1 MDKETKRRA
10 KITIMGILGLVLLII
25 GISFAAFSANLA
37 GVQVQTMNTGCL
49 KVDMTDEGSVNTDN
63 AMPETDESGL
73 SGDPYTY
80 KITNSCTTDAYY
92 TTTINVM
99 NTSKLENAGKIK
111 VALDGDS
118 YLAPTI
124 ESSLPASELL
134 DDTITGVLKTYKL
147 DEGYLKVGETKTFEL
162 RTWIDYDVESISGSL
177 ENKIII
183 NSVADNDGA
192 ITYNKNTAGYYVL
205 SNNTK
210 LSSANYTKISPSA
223 EEPSGI
229 IEVKDNSGTTYHF
242 RGNPNNYLLFGTY
255 NEDGTISYTNSSGTA
270 SSLTYKSGDKIK
282 WRILGTNNDGSINI
296 IKDDLIGENT
306 IDSSTTIMSNFYT
319 KHLQDEENYINTSQQ
334 FCNETKDAN
343 NNYLAKIRVEKH
355 NPTSECNSTNQVTK
369 IGLPTVDDVMY
380 AGGVNNTAN
389 TSFYLYKDIK
399 GFLTSSYASDTNI
412 YQSSKTKSIGEIAK
426 TTALDIRPV
435 ITLKSD
441 TKLEGS
447 GTEANPFYVSG
458 KYGQTESNTSK
469 DSIAPIIDK
478 VSVDA
483 KWSNKN
489 KNIDIAARDNSTGSG
504 LAGYIVKT
512 ENKTPTLTETGW
524 EASTS
529 SKYTTVNSYDN
540 GTYYVFAKDN
550 AGNISEG
557 RKIVI
562 EKVDKEAPTCTIR
575 INPNGTTAPYKT
587 LSIISNDTN
596 IDLDGYSWD
605 HTNYTEDVVKVTEN
619 GSYTGHLTDLAG
631 NKGSCTAV
639 VTNVTQANEP
649 AVEEGMI
656 PVYYDETSETW
667 KKADENNENNNWY
680 NYNDKKW
687 ANSVTVTNDTRSK
700 YKSASIGTEIPMD
713 DILTMQVWIP
723 RYKYKVWNYNADG
736 TATSEPQ
743 EIEIVFEDGTAKTGE
758 ISCQDSISGTDGA
771 PSETCKLKSTNAT
784 CTDSTC
790 NNKYYTHPAFT
801 FGTEEISG
809 FWIGKFELT
818 GTISSITTKPN
829 LPSLRDQRVGDF
841 STNIMKM
848 NDSGN
853 RYGFSATTDT
863 HMIKNMEWGAVAY
876 LSHSKYGTCTSGTC
890 KEVNINNSSGF
901 YTGRSG
907 GSPSASKLEE
917 GTYKYNK
924 TKEVEKTII
933 SGGTEIKPTVTNNET
948 PAWTVTDGVYKSATQ
963 GVNSSTT
970 NISFNFTAPNNN
982 TYLLFDWSVSSESK
996 SYDYLYYTITKDG
1009 TALSDTGT
1017 STKIGGTDLGTTEA
1031 ALKYINVSRKLEAGS
1046 YILTFTYRKDSSG
1059 ASGTDTG
1066 YIKNIKVLDTPNIE
1080 TKMTPIGEGKDGPSA
1095 STTHNIYGVYDMSGG
1110 ADDSVMGNIVSNDG
1124 STMMSGQSTSYNSGY
1139 TGIIY
1144 DDGKYTSYTG
1154 TYSYPNAKYYD
1165 KYSFGTENSQRIRSK
1180 LGDAIKEV
1188 FNASTT
1194 VSGWYSDTSRLA
1206 MSFGPWIER
1215 GSDYQVGSEAG
1226 VFNLFASNGS
1236 AIGNRSSR
1244 LVITP

>member
-73 SGDPYTY
+73 SGEPYTY

-99 NTSKLENAGKIK
+99 NASKLENADKIK

-124 ESSLPASELL
+124 ESNLPASELL

-210 LSSANYTKISPSA
+210 LSSADYTKISPST

-255 NEDGTISYTNSSGTA
+255 NEDGTVSYTNSSGTT
-270 SSLTYKSGDKIK
+270 SSLTYKTGDKIK

-306 IDSSTTIMSNFYT
+306 IDSSATIMSNFYT

-447 GTEANPFYVSG
+447 GTEENPFYVSG
-458 KYGQTESNTSK
+458 KYGQEESNTTK

-575 INPNGTTAPYKT
+575 INPNGTAAPYKT

-605 HTNYTEDVVKVTEN
+605 HTNYTEDVVKVTDN

-631 NKGSCTAV
+631 NKGSCTGV
-639 VTNVTQANEP
+639 VTNIPDPNSPELDS
-649 AVEEGMI
+649 GMI

-736 TATSEPQ
+736 TKTSNEQ
-743 EIEIVFEDGTAKTGE
+743 EIEISFEDGTASTGE
-758 ISCQDSISGTDGA
+758 ITCTDSISGTDGNL
-771 PSETCKLKSTNAT
+771 SETCKLKSTNAT
-784 CTDSTC
+784 CTDDTC
-790 NNKYYTHPAFT
+790 NNKTYTHPAFT
-801 FGTEEISG
+801 FGNEEIKG

-829 LPSLRDQRVGDF
+829 LSSLREQSISSF
-841 STNIMKM
+841 ETNIMKM
-848 NDSGN
+848 KSSGN
-853 RYGFSATTDT
+853 QYGLNTTTDT
-863 HMIKNMEWGAVAY
+863 HMMKNMEWGAVAY
-876 LSHSKYGTCTSGTC
+876 LSHSKYGTCTDGTC
-890 KEVNINNSSGF
+890 KEVTINNSSSY

-907 GSPSASKLEE
+907 GNSSASGSTE
-917 GTYKYNK
+917 GTYKYNE
-924 TKEVEKTII
+924 TKQTTTTITG
-933 SGGTEIKPTVTNNET
+933 GGTAITPTVTNDT
-948 PAWTVTDGVYKSATQ
+948 TYPWTSSDGLYKSSNQ
-963 GVNSSTT
+963 GTRSTTT
-970 NISFNFTAPNNN
+970 NIKFSFTAPTNN
-982 TYLLFDWSVSSESK
+982 TYLSFDWSVSSNNVS
-996 SYDYLYYTITKDG
+996 SDYLYYTITKDG

-1017 STKIGGTDLGTTEA
+1017 STKIGGTDLGTTESE
-1031 ALKYINVSRKLEAGS
+1031 LIYNNVSKKLDKGTYE
-1046 YILTFTYRKDSSG
+1046 LTFTYRKGRYSSG
-1059 ASGTDTG
+1059 AGGTGPRETDTG
-1066 YIKNIKVLDTPNIE
+1066 YIKNIKILDNPTVKE
-1080 TKMTPIGEGKDGPSA
+1080 TKTPIGESRDGPSA

-1110 ADDSVMGNIVSNDG
+1110 AYEYTMANIVSNDG
-1124 STMMSGQSTSYNSGY
+1124 TTMIPSSSGFT
-1139 TGIIY
+1139 THP
-1144 DDGKYTSYTG
+1144 D
-1154 TYSYPNAKYYD
+1154 AKYYD
-1165 KYSFGTENSQRIRSK
+1165 KYSYSTSFSSRIRSK
-1180 LGDAIKEV
+1180 LGDGIKEV
-1188 FNASTT
+1188 YKGSSA
-1194 VSGWYSDTSRLA
+1194 GWYDDNSDLA
-1206 MSFGPWIER
+1206 GSNYPWFVR
-1215 GSDYQVGSEAG
+1215 GGYYYYGTFAG
-1226 VFNLFASNGS
+1226 AFCSGIDNGNANS
-1236 AIGNRSSR
+1236 YSSSR
-1244 LVITP
+1244 LIITP

>member
-99 NTSKLENAGKIK
+99 STSKLENADKIK

-124 ESSLPASELL
+124 ESNLPASELL
-134 DDTITGVLKTYKL
+134 DDTITGVSKTYKL

-210 LSSANYTKISPSA
+210 LSSADYTKISPST
-223 EEPSGI
+223 EQPSGI

-255 NEDGTISYTNSSGTA
+255 NEDGTVSYTNSSGTA

-306 IDSSTTIMSNFYT
+306 IDSSTIMSNFYT

-334 FCNETKDAN
+334 FCNEIKDAN

-355 NPTSECNSTNQVTK
+355 NPTSECNSTNKVTK

-399 GFLTSSYASDTNI
+399 GFLTSSYASDANI

-447 GTEANPFYVSG
+447 GTEENPFYVSG
-458 KYGQTESNTSK
+458 KYGQEESNTSK

-562 EKVDKEAPTCTIR
+562 EKVDKEAPTCMVR

-605 HTNYTEDVVKVTEN
+605 HTNYTEDVVKVTDN

-639 VTNVTQANEP
+639 VTEIPDDESGANAP
-649 AVEEGMI
+649 VLDSAMI
-656 PVYYDETSETW
+656 PVYYDENSSSW
-667 KKADENNENNNWY
+667 KKADVNNEGSNWY
-680 NYNDKKW
+680 NYDAKKW
-687 ANSVTVTNDTRSK
+687 ANSVTVSSTNREI
-700 YKSASIGTEIPMD
+700 YKNAIVGTEISMD

-736 TATSEPQ
+736 TVSSEPQ
-743 EIEIVFEDGTAKTGE
+743 QIEITFEDGKDKTGE
-758 ISCQDSISGTDGA
+758 ISCQDAISGTDGD
-771 PSETCKLKSTNAT
+771 PSEICKLKSANAT
-784 CTDSTC
+784 CTDATC
-790 NNKYYTHPAFT
+790 NNKTYTHPAFT
-801 FGTEEISG
+801 FGDEEITG

-818 GTISSITTKPN
+818 GTISNITTKPN
-829 LPSLRDQRVGDF
+829 LSSVISQRISTF
-841 STNIMKM
+841 ETNIMSMK
-848 NDSGN
+848 NSSN
-853 RYGFSATTDT
+853 QYGININTDT
-863 HMIKNMEWGAVAY
+863 HMIKNSEWGAVAY
-876 LSHSKYGTCTSGTC
+876 LSHSKYGICASGSCTEIGT
-890 KEVNINNSSGF
+890 NNNSNF
-901 YTGRSG
+901 ITGC
-907 GSPSASKLEE
+907 
-917 GTYKYNK
+917 GT
-924 TKEVEKTII
+924 
-933 SGGTEIKPTVTNNET
+933 
-948 PAWTVTDGVYKSATQ
+948 
-963 GVNSSTT
+963 
-970 NISFNFTAPNNN
+970 TAGN
-982 TYLLFDWSVSSESK
+982 SES
-996 SYDYLYYTITKDG
+996 
-1009 TALSDTGT
+1009 ALCNAYNTTTGM
-1017 STKIGGTDLGTTEA
+1017 L
-1031 ALKYINVSRKLEAGS
+1031 
-1046 YILTFTYRKDSSG
+1046 
-1059 ASGTDTG
+1059 
-1066 YIKNIKVLDTPNIE
+1066 
-1080 TKMTPIGEGKDGPSA
+1080 A
-1095 STTHNIYGVYDMSGG
+1095 STTGNIYGVYDMSGG
-1110 ADDSVMGNIVSNDG
+1110 ATE
-1124 STMMSGQSTSYNSGY
+1124 STMSNVVGTDGITMKPSDSGY
-1139 TGIIY
+1139 T
-1144 DDGKYTSYTG
+1144 
-1154 TYSYPNAKYYD
+1154 TYPDTKYYD
-1165 KYSFGTENSQRIRSK
+1165 KYSYSINIDTRIKSK
-1180 LGDAIKEV
+1180 LGDGIKEV
-1188 FNASTT
+1188 YNTGDY
-1194 VSGWYSDTSRLA
+1194 GWYGDISYLA
-1206 MSFGPWIER
+1206 DYYKYYYGWFAR
-1215 GSDYQVGSEAG
+1215 GGYY
-1226 VFNLFASNGS
+1226 SNG
-1236 AIGNRSSR
+1236 IRSGLFNSIAYSGGISSTCSTR
-1244 LVITP
+1244 LIITP

>member
-124 ESSLPASELL
+124 ESNLPASELL

-210 LSSANYTKISPSA
+210 LSSANYTKISPST

-242 RGNPNNYLLFGTY
+242 RGNPNNHLLFGTY
-255 NEDGTISYTNSSGTA
+255 NEDGTISYTNSSGTN
-270 SSLTYKSGDKIK
+270 SSLTYKTGDKIK

-441 TKLEGS
+441 TKLAGS
-447 GTEANPFYVSG
+447 GTETNPFYVSG
-458 KYGQTESNTSK
+458 KYGQEESNTTK
-469 DSIAPIIDK
+469 DSILPIIDK

-575 INPNGTTAPYKT
+575 INPNGTAAPYKT

-649 AVEEGMI
+649 ALDEGMI
-656 PVYYDETSETW
+656 PVYYDENTETW
-667 KKADENNENNNWY
+667 KKADENNGNNNWY

-736 TATSEPQ
+736 TKTSNPQ
-743 EIEIVFEDGTAKTGE
+743 EIEIVFESETEKTGE
-758 ISCQDSISGTDGA
+758 ITCTDTISGTDGA
-771 PSETCKLKSTNAT
+771 KSESCKINNTA

-801 FGTEEISG
+801 FGEEELKG

-818 GTISSITTKPN
+818 GTISRITTKPN
-829 LPSLRDQRVGDF
+829 LTSITNQRVGDF

-853 RYGFSATTDT
+853 IYGLSATTDT
-863 HMIKNMEWGAVAY
+863 HMIKNMEWGATAY

-890 KEVNINNSSGF
+890 KEVNINNSKRY

-907 GSPSASKLEE
+907 GNPSADYSTE

-924 TKEVEKTII
+924 TKEEETIM

-982 TYLLFDWSVSSESK
+982 TYLSFDWSVSSESA

-1066 YIKNIKVLDTPNIE
+1066 YIKNIKVLDTPNVE
-1080 TKMTPIGEGKDGPSA
+1080 TKMTPIGEGKDGPSS

-1110 ADDSVMGNIVSNDG
+1110 AYENVMGNIVKNDG
-1124 STMMSGQSTSYNSGY
+1124 STMMSGSDSSENSGY
-1139 TGIIY
+1139 TGIVY
-1144 DDGKYTSYTG
+1144 DKGKYTSYTG
-1154 TYSYPNAKYYD
+1154 TYSYPDAKYYD
-1165 KYSFGTENSQRIRSK
+1165 KYSYGTREFQRIRSK
-1180 LGDAIKEV
+1180 LGDSIKEV
-1188 FNASTT
+1188 LNTSDE
-1194 VSGWYSDTSRLA
+1194 GWYYDNSHLA
-1206 MSFGPWIER
+1206 NSFDPWFNR
-1215 GSDYQVGSEAG
+1215 GGGYLSGSGVG
-1226 VFNLFASNGS
+1226 VFSSNSDSGG
-1236 AIGNRSSR
+1236 AYNGDGVSSR

>member
-242 RGNPNNYLLFGTY
+242 RGNPNNHLLFGTY
-255 NEDGTISYTNSSGTA
+255 NEDGTGSYTNSSGTN
-270 SSLTYKSGDKIK
+270 SSLTYKTGDKIK

-399 GFLTSSYASDTNI
+399 GFLTSSYASDANI

-435 ITLKSD
+435 ITIKSD

-447 GTEANPFYVSG
+447 GTEENPFYVSG
-458 KYGQTESNTSK
+458 KYGQEESNTTK

-575 INPNGTTAPYKT
+575 INPNGTAAPYKT

-605 HTNYTEDVVKVTEN
+605 HTNYTEDVVKVTDN

-631 NKGSCTAV
+631 NKGSCTGV
-639 VTNVTQANEP
+639 VTEIELDESNANAP
-649 AVEEGMI
+649 VLDSAMI
-656 PVYYDETSETW
+656 PVYYDEESEVW
-667 KKADENNENNNWY
+667 RKADSTNQNKSWFDYSN
-680 NYNDKKW
+680 KKW
-687 ANSVTVTNDTRSK
+687 ANSVTVSSTNRSK
-700 YKSASIGTEIPMD
+700 YQSASVGTELPMN

-736 TATSEPQ
+736 TKSSNEQ
-743 EIEIVFEDGTAKTGE
+743 QIEITFENGTNTTGE
-758 ISCQDSISGTDGA
+758 IACQDAISGTDGD

-790 NNKYYTHPAFT
+790 NNKTYTHPAFT
-801 FGTEEISG
+801 FGNEEIKG

-818 GTISSITTKPN
+818 GTASNITTKPD
-829 LPSLRDQRVGDF
+829 LKSLSNQTVSSFETNIMNMKNSGNQYGF
-841 STNIMKM
+841 STN
-848 NDSGN
+848 
-853 RYGFSATTDT
+853 TDT
-863 HMIKNMEWGAVAY
+863 HMIKNSELGAVAY
-876 LSHSKYGTCTSGTC
+876 LSHSKYGTCTDGTC

-907 GSPSASKLEE
+907 GAPGGSTAINTVYTDQTSTTQYNSYGFYTYDGYLLDYNTNTKSTTKDISK
-917 GTYKYNK
+917 
-924 TKEVEKTII
+924 V
-933 SGGTEIKPTVTNNET
+933 
-948 PAWTVTDGVYKSATQ
+948 A
-963 GVNSSTT
+963 SST
-970 NISFNFTAPNNN
+970 
-982 TYLLFDWSVSSESK
+982 K
-996 SYDYLYYTITKDG
+996 
-1009 TALSDTGT
+1009 
-1017 STKIGGTDLGTTEA
+1017 
-1031 ALKYINVSRKLEAGS
+1031 
-1046 YILTFTYRKDSSG
+1046 
-1059 ASGTDTG
+1059 
-1066 YIKNIKVLDTPNIE
+1066 
-1080 TKMTPIGEGKDGPSA
+1080 
-1095 STTHNIYGVYDMSGG
+1095 NIYGVYDMSGG
-1110 ADDSVMGNIVSNDG
+1110 SWEYTMANMVSNDG
-1124 STMMSGQSTSYNSGY
+1124 STMMSGNSSSSNSGY
-1139 TGIIY
+1139 TGKLY
-1144 DDGKYTSYTG
+1144 DSGNYTAYTG
-1154 TYSYPNAKYYD
+1154 VAYPNTKYYD
-1165 KYSFGTENSQRIRSK
+1165 KYSFSTSSSSEIGSK
-1180 LGDAIKEV
+1180 LGDGIKEV
-1188 FNASTT
+1188 YHEGYK
-1194 VSGWYSDTSRLA
+1194 GWYVDHSYLA
-1206 MSFGPWIER
+1206 YSNYPWFKRGGSYRDGAFAGLFSLGYNNFGDN
-1215 GSDYQVGSEAG
+1215 DYY
-1226 VFNLFASNGS
+1226 N
-1236 AIGNRSSR
+1236 SSR
-1244 LVITP
+1244 LIITP

>member
-99 NTSKLENAGKIK
+99 STSKLENADKIK

-134 DDTITGVLKTYKL
+134 DDTITGVSKTYKL

-210 LSSANYTKISPSA
+210 LSSADYTKISPST
-223 EEPSGI
+223 EQPSGI

-255 NEDGTISYTNSSGTA
+255 NEDGTVSYTNSSGTA

-306 IDSSTTIMSNFYT
+306 IDSSATIMSNFYT

-355 NPTSECNSTNQVTK
+355 NPTSECNSTNKVTK

-399 GFLTSSYASDTNI
+399 GFLTSSYASDANI

-447 GTEANPFYVSG
+447 GTEENPFYVSG
-458 KYGQTESNTSK
+458 KYGQEESNTSK

-562 EKVDKEAPTCTIR
+562 EKVDKEAPTCMVR

-605 HTNYTEDVVKVTEN
+605 HTNYTEDVVKVTDN

-639 VTNVTQANEP
+639 VTNVEP
-649 AVEEGMI
+649 
-656 PVYYDETSETW
+656 TSTDNLMATVGKSGLEAITHS
-667 KKADENNENNNWY
+667 AD
-680 NYNDKKW
+680 
-687 ANSVTVTNDTRSK
+687 STLQ
-700 YKSASIGTEIPMD
+700 IG
-713 DILTMQVWIP
+713 
-723 RYKYKVWNYNADG
+723 
-736 TATSEPQ
+736 ATSD
-743 EIEIVFEDGTAKTGE
+743 I
-758 ISCQDSISGTDGA
+758 
-771 PSETCKLKSTNAT
+771 
-784 CTDSTC
+784 
-790 NNKYYTHPAFT
+790 
-801 FGTEEISG
+801 TEYRY
-809 FWIGKFELT
+809 IG
-818 GTISSITTKPN
+818 
-829 LPSLRDQRVGDF
+829 
-841 STNIMKM
+841 
-848 NDSGN
+848 ND
-853 RYGFSATTDT
+853 D
-863 HMIKNMEWGAVAY
+863 V
-876 LSHSKYGTCTSGTC
+876 
-890 KEVNINNSSGF
+890 
-901 YTGRSG
+901 
-907 GSPSASKLEE
+907 
-917 GTYKYNK
+917 
-924 TKEVEKTII
+924 
-933 SGGTEIKPTVTNNET
+933 VTNNYIYFNCS
-948 PAWTVTDGVYKSATQ
+948 DINNQTQ
-963 GVNSSTT
+963 DTCELYRIIGIFPVEDASG
-970 NISFNFTAPNNN
+970 NIENRIKVIKHDSYGSKQYSDSSFNDYWTNSLSNELN
-982 TYLLFDWSVSSESK
+982 QTYFNSMNANYQNFIGDSK
-996 SYDYLYYTITKDG
+996 YYLGGWTGYNVRTTTYY
-1009 TALSDTGT
+1009 
-1017 STKIGGTDLGTTEA
+1017 E
-1031 ALKYINVSRKLEAGS
+1031 YERKAIAGS
-1046 YILTFTYRKDSSG
+1046 YFKTGIYNWTGKLGLMYVSDYGYATSSACRNNKTLDQYNDSSC
-1059 ASGTDTG
+1059 TD
-1066 YIKNIKVLDTPNIE
+1066 NNWL
-1080 TKMTPIGEGKDGPSA
+1080 
-1095 STTHNIYGVYDMSGG
+1095 
-1110 ADDSVMGNIVSNDG
+1110 
-1124 STMMSGQSTSYNSGY
+1124 Y
-1139 TGIIY
+1139 TGISEWVYGQNSSDELLANIIES
-1144 DDGKYTSYTG
+1144 DGRVSGNTADSSLKVRPVFYLKKDVKLNDTGIG
-1154 TYSYPNAKYYD
+1154 TYDNP
-1165 KYSFGTENSQRIRSK
+1165 
-1180 LGDAIKEV
+1180 
-1188 FNASTT
+1188 
-1194 VSGWYSDTSRLA
+1194 
-1206 MSFGPWIER
+1206 
-1215 GSDYQVGSEAG
+1215 YQ
-1226 VFNLFASNGS
+1226 L
-1236 AIGNRSSR
+1236 
-1244 LVITP
+1244 TK

>member
-99 NTSKLENAGKIK
+99 NTSKLENADKIK

-242 RGNPNNYLLFGTY
+242 RGNPNNHLLFGTY
-255 NEDGTISYTNSSGTA
+255 NEDGTVSYTNSSGTN
-270 SSLTYKSGDKIK
+270 SSLTYKTGDKIK

-399 GFLTSSYASDTNI
+399 GFLTSSYASDANI
-412 YQSSKTKSIGEIAK
+412 YQSSKTKSIGEITK

-441 TKLEGS
+441 TKLAGS

-458 KYGQTESNTSK
+458 KYGQTESNTTK
-469 DSIAPIIDK
+469 DSILPIIDK

-575 INPNGTTAPYKT
+575 INPNGTAAPYKT

-605 HTNYTEDVVKVTEN
+605 HTNYTEDVVKVTDN

-639 VTNVTQANEP
+639 VTNIPDDESGANAP
-649 AVEEGMI
+649 VLDSAMI

-667 KKADENNENNNWY
+667 KKADVNNAGSNWY
-680 NYNDKKW
+680 NYDTKKW
-687 ANSVTVTNDTRSK
+687 ANSVTVSSTNRNT
-700 YKSASIGTEIPMD
+700 YQNAEVGTEIPMD

-736 TATSEPQ
+736 TKTSNEQ
-743 EIEIVFEDGTAKTGE
+743 QIEISFEDGTAKTGE
-758 ISCQDSISGTDGA
+758 ISCQDAISGTDGD

-790 NNKYYTHPAFT
+790 NNKTYTHPAFT
-801 FGTEEISG
+801 FGNEEIKG

-818 GTISSITTKPN
+818 GTVSNITTKPN
-829 LPSLRDQRVGDF
+829 LSSVREQSVSTF
-841 STNIMKM
+841 ETNIMNMK
-848 NDSGN
+848 NSGN
-853 RYGFSATTDT
+853 QYGFSTSTDT
-863 HMIKNMEWGAVAY
+863 HMIKNSEWGAVAY
-876 LSHSKYGTCTSGTC
+876 LSHSKYGTCTDGTC
-890 KEVNINNSSGF
+890 TEVNINNSLGF

-907 GSPSASKLEE
+907 GAPGGSTSINTVYTNQTSTTQYN
-917 GTYKYNK
+917 TYGFYTYDGYLLDYNK
-924 TKEVEKTII
+924 NTKSTTKDMSKI
-933 SGGTEIKPTVTNNET
+933 
-948 PAWTVTDGVYKSATQ
+948 A
-963 GVNSSTT
+963 STT
-970 NISFNFTAPNNN
+970 N
-982 TYLLFDWSVSSESK
+982 
-996 SYDYLYYTITKDG
+996 
-1009 TALSDTGT
+1009 
-1017 STKIGGTDLGTTEA
+1017 
-1031 ALKYINVSRKLEAGS
+1031 
-1046 YILTFTYRKDSSG
+1046 
-1059 ASGTDTG
+1059 
-1066 YIKNIKVLDTPNIE
+1066 
-1080 TKMTPIGEGKDGPSA
+1080 
-1095 STTHNIYGVYDMSGG
+1095 NIYGVYDMSGG
-1110 ADDSVMGNIVSNDG
+1110 AWEYTMSNTVNTDG
-1124 STMMSGQSTSYNSGY
+1124 TTMMSGSSSSSNSGY

-1144 DDGKYTSYTG
+1144 DNGNYSLYTG
-1154 TYSYPNAKYYD
+1154 TDYPNNKYYD
-1165 KYSFGTENSQRIRSK
+1165 KYSYSTSSSTRKISK
-1180 LGDAIKEV
+1180 LGDGIKEV
-1188 FNASTT
+1188 YNTSNY
-1194 VSGWYSDTSRLA
+1194 GWYSDNSRVA
-1206 MSFGPWIER
+1206 VSNAPWFHRGGYFDNDHSF
-1215 GSDYQVGSEAG
+1215 AG
-1226 VFNLFASNGS
+1226 VFGSGIGYANSNS
-1236 AIGNRSSR
+1236 FYSSR
-1244 LVITP
+1244 LIITP

>member
-1 MDKETKRRA
+1 MDKETKRRVR
-10 KITIMGILGLVLLII
+10 ITVIGILGLVLLII
-25 GISFAAFSANLA
+25 GISFAAFSTNLA

-49 KVDMTDEGSVNTDN
+49 KVDMTDTGSINLAN
-63 AMPETDESGL
+63 AMPESDESGL

-80 KITNSCTTDAYY
+80 TITNSCTTDAYY
-92 TTTINVM
+92 IATINVM
-99 NTSKLENAGKIK
+99 SGSNLDNLSKVK

-124 ESSLPASELL
+124 ESNLSAGELL
-134 DDTITGVLKTYKL
+134 DDSVSGVSRTYKL

-162 RTWIDYDVESISGSL
+162 RTWIDYDVTSISGSL
-177 ENKIII
+177 ENKIIV
-183 NSVADNDGA
+183 NSTADNDAA
-192 ITYNKNTAGYYVL
+192 ISYNRNTAGYYVV
-205 SNNTK
+205 SNNTMISK
-210 LSSANYTKISPSA
+210 PNYKNIAPSSSES
-223 EEPSGI
+223 SGVV
-229 IEVKDNSGTTYHF
+229 EVKNNNGITYHF
-242 RGNPNNYLLFGTY
+242 RGNPNNYLTFAGK
-255 NEDGTISYTNSSGTA
+255 SYRILSTNS
-270 SSLTYKSGDKIK
+270 
-282 WRILGTNNDGSINI
+282 DGSINI
-296 IKDDLIGENT
+296 VMSEASGDTSNLESVYSSLGLSSYETYIKTNNAFCVENGNSNGIYIARTKVEKNNPTNECESKNT
-306 IDSSTTIMSNFYT
+306 IS
-319 KHLQDEENYINTSQQ
+319 
-334 FCNETKDAN
+334 
-343 NNYLAKIRVEKH
+343 
-355 NPTSECNSTNQVTK
+355 K
-369 IGLPTVDDVMY
+369 IGLLTVDDLMY
-380 AGGVNNTAN
+380 AGAVNGKTNNDFFLADSKAYKINGSYDENNYYTYSSGTFNKSSSATAA
-389 TSFYLYKDIK
+389 K
-399 GFLTSSYASDTNI
+399 G
-412 YQSSKTKSIGEIAK
+412 
-426 TTALDIRPV
+426 V
-435 ITLKSD
+435 ITLDSD
-441 TKLEGS
+441 TKLEGL
-447 GTEANPFYVSG
+447 GTTAEPFYVSG
-458 KYGQTESNTSK
+458 KYSDTTNSSYSDKT
-469 DSIAPIIDK
+469 APIIDK

-483 KWSNKN
+483 RWSNTN
-489 KNIDIAARDNSTGSG
+489 KAIDIAARDDSTGSG

-512 ENKTPTLTETGW
+512 ENQTPTLTESGW

-529 SKYTTVNSYDN
+529 SKYTTVNLFDN
-540 GTYYVFAKDN
+540 GTYYVYAKDN

-562 EKVDKEAPTCTIR
+562 SKVDKVAPTCTIR

-587 LSIISNDTN
+587 LSIITEDTN

-605 HTNYTEDVVKVTEN
+605 HTNYTKDVVKVTEN
-619 GSYTGHLTDLAG
+619 GSYTAHLKDLAG
-631 NKGSCTAV
+631 NTGSCTAV

-649 AVEEGMI
+649 ALDEGMI

-736 TATSEPQ
+736 TKTSNPQ
-743 EIEIVFEDGTAKTGE
+743 EIEIVFESETEKTGE
-758 ISCQDSISGTDGA
+758 ITCTDTISGTDGA
-771 PSETCKLKSTNAT
+771 KSESCKINNIA

-801 FGTEEISG
+801 FGEEELKG

-818 GTISSITTKPN
+818 GTISRITTKPN
-829 LPSLRDQRVGDF
+829 LTSITNQRVGDF

-853 RYGFSATTDT
+853 IYGLSATTDT
-863 HMIKNMEWGAVAY
+863 HMIKNMEWGATAY

-890 KEVNINNSSGF
+890 KEVNINNSKRY

-907 GSPSASKLEE
+907 GNPSADYSTE

-924 TKEVEKTII
+924 TKEEETIM

-963 GVNSSTT
+963 KVDSSTT

-982 TYLLFDWSVSSESK
+982 TYLLFDWSVSSESA
-996 SYDYLYYTITKDG
+996 SYDYLYYTITKNG

-1017 STKIGGTDLGTTEA
+1017 STKIGGTTLGATEA

-1066 YIKNIKVLDTPNIE
+1066 YIKNIKVLDTPNVE
-1080 TKMTPIGEGKDGPSA
+1080 TKMTPIGEGKDGPSS

-1110 ADDSVMGNIVSNDG
+1110 AYENVMGNIVKNDG
-1124 STMMSGQSTSYNSGY
+1124 STMMSGSDSSENSGY
-1139 TGIIY
+1139 TGIVY
-1144 DDGKYTSYTG
+1144 DKGKYTSYTG
-1154 TYSYPNAKYYD
+1154 TYSYPDAKYYD
-1165 KYSFGTENSQRIRSK
+1165 KYSYGTREFQRIRSK
-1180 LGDAIKEV
+1180 LGDSIKEV
-1188 FNASTT
+1188 LNTSDE
-1194 VSGWYSDTSRLA
+1194 GWYYDNSHLA
-1206 MSFGPWIER
+1206 NSFDPWFNR
-1215 GSDYQVGSEAG
+1215 GGGYLSGSGVG
-1226 VFNLFASNGS
+1226 VFSSNSDSGG
-1236 AIGNRSSR
+1236 AYNGDGVSSR

>member
-99 NTSKLENAGKIK
+99 NTSKLENADKIK

-210 LSSANYTKISPSA
+210 LSSANYKKISPST

-255 NEDGTISYTNSSGTA
+255 NEDGTISYTNSSGTN
-270 SSLTYKSGDKIK
+270 SSLTYKTGDKIK

-369 IGLPTVDDVMY
+369 IGLPTVDDIMY

-399 GFLTSSYASDTNI
+399 GFLTSSYASDANI

-447 GTEANPFYVSG
+447 GTEENPFYVSG
-458 KYGQTESNTSK
+458 KYGQEESNTTK

-575 INPNGTTAPYKT
+575 INPNGTAAPYKT

-605 HTNYTEDVVKVTEN
+605 HTNYTEDVVKVTDN
-619 GSYTGHLTDLAG
+619 GSYTAHLKDLAG
-631 NKGSCTAV
+631 NTGSCTAV

-723 RYKYKVWNYNADG
+723 RYKYKVWNYNENG
-736 TATSEPQ
+736 TVSSNEQ
-743 EIEIVFEDGTAKTGE
+743 EIEISFEDGTAKTGE
-758 ISCQDSISGTDGA
+758 ISCQDAISGTDGD

-784 CTDSTC
+784 CTDSSC
-790 NNKYYTHPAFT
+790 NNKTYTHPAFT
-801 FGTEEISG
+801 FGDKEIKG

-829 LPSLRDQRVGDF
+829 LSSLRNQKVSSF
-841 STNIMKM
+841 ETNIMKM
-848 NDSGN
+848 NANGN
-853 RYGFSATTDT
+853 QYGLNTTTDT

-876 LSHSKYGTCTSGTC
+876 LSHSKYGTCTDGTC
-890 KEVNINNSSGF
+890 KEVNINNSSSY

-907 GSPSASKLEE
+907 LSSSASYVSE
-917 GTYKYNK
+917 GTYKYNE
-924 TKEVEKTII
+924 TKKNTTTMT
-933 SGGTEIKPTVTNNET
+933 GGTAIAATVTNDT
-948 PAWTVTDGVYKSATQ
+948 TYPWTESDGLYKSSTQ
-963 GVNSSTT
+963 GQNSTT
-970 NISFNFTAPNNN
+970 TNLKFSFTAPTNN
-982 TYLLFDWSVSSESK
+982 TYLSFDWSVSCENVR
-996 SYDYLYYTITKDG
+996 YDYLYYTITKDG
-1009 TALSDTGT
+1009 TTLSDTGT
-1017 STKIGGTDLGTTEA
+1017 STKIGGTDLGTTES
-1031 ALKYINVSRKLEAGS
+1031 ALIYNNVSKKLDKGTYE
-1046 YILTFTYRKDSSG
+1046 LTFTYTKDSSAAG
-1059 ASGTDTG
+1059 GTDTG
-1066 YIKNIKVLDTPNIE
+1066 YIKNIKILDSPTVNV
-1080 TKMTPIGEGKDGPSA
+1080 TTTLIGEGRDGPSA

-1110 ADDSVMGNIVSNDG
+1110 ASEYTMGNIVSNDG
-1124 STMMSGQSTSYNSGY
+1124 TTMIPSSSGY
-1139 TGIIY
+1139 T
-1144 DDGKYTSYTG
+1144 TSL
-1154 TYSYPNAKYYD
+1154 YPDSKYYD
-1165 KYSFGTENSQRIRSK
+1165 KYSYGTSGDSRIRSK
-1180 LGDAIKEV
+1180 LGDGIKEV
-1188 FNASTT
+1188 YKGDE
-1194 VSGWYSDTSRLA
+1194 GWYSDGSYVADSDNPWFVRGANRSNDSSR
-1206 MSFGPWIER
+1206 
-1215 GSDYQVGSEAG
+1215 AG
-1226 VFNLFASNGS
+1226 VFASYINDGVPGS
-1236 AIGNRSSR
+1236 DGSSR
-1244 LVITP
+1244 FVITP

>member
-162 RTWIDYDVESISGSL
+162 RTWIDYDVESISGGL

-210 LSSANYTKISPSA
+210 LSSANYTKISPST

-242 RGNPNNYLLFGTY
+242 RGNPNNHLLFGTY
-255 NEDGTISYTNSSGTA
+255 NEDGTVSYTNSSGTN
-270 SSLTYKSGDKIK
+270 SSLTYKTGDKIK

-306 IDSSTTIMSNFYT
+306 IDSSATIMSNFYT

-447 GTEANPFYVSG
+447 GTEENPFYVSG
-458 KYGQTESNTSK
+458 KYGQEESNTSK

-529 SKYTTVNSYDN
+529 SKYTTVNSYNN
-540 GTYYVFAKDN
+540 GTYYVFVKDN

-575 INPNGTTAPYKT
+575 INPNGTAAPYKT

-605 HTNYTEDVVKVTEN
+605 HTNYTEDVVKVTDN

-631 NKGSCTAV
+631 NKGSCTAI
-639 VTNVTQANEP
+639 VTNIETDESNANAP
-649 AVEEGMI
+649 VLDSAMI
-656 PVYYDETSETW
+656 PVYYDEETEVW
-667 KKADENNENNNWY
+667 RKADSSNQNKSWFDYSN
-680 NYNDKKW
+680 KKW
-687 ANSVTVTNDTRSK
+687 ANSVIAKGDYS
-700 YKSASIGTEIPMD
+700 SAEIGTEIPMNK
-713 DILTMQVWIP
+713 ILTMQVWIP

-736 TATSEPQ
+736 TKSSNEQ
-743 EIEIVFEDGTAKTGE
+743 QIEITFENGTNTTGE
-758 ISCQDSISGTDGA
+758 ISCQDAISGTDGD

-784 CTDSTC
+784 CTDDTC
-790 NNKYYTHPAFT
+790 NGKTYTHPAFT
-801 FGTEEISG
+801 FGNEEIKG
-809 FWIGKFELT
+809 FWVGKFELT

-829 LPSLRDQRVGDF
+829 LSSLRNQKVSSFETNIISMKNSGNSYGF
-841 STNIMKM
+841 STN
-848 NDSGN
+848 
-853 RYGFSATTDT
+853 TDT
-863 HMIKNMEWGAVAY
+863 HMIKNSEWGAVAY
-876 LSHSKYGTCTSGTC
+876 LSHSKYGTCTNGACT
-890 KEVNINNSSGF
+890 EIGVNNNSN
-901 YTGRSG
+901 YITGCG
-907 GSPSASKLEE
+907 AAAGSSS
-917 GTYKYNK
+917 
-924 TKEVEKTII
+924 
-933 SGGTEIKPTVTNNET
+933 
-948 PAWTVTDGVYKSATQ
+948 SATCNAYNTTI
-963 GVNSSTT
+963 GV
-970 NISFNFTAPNNN
+970 
-982 TYLLFDWSVSSESK
+982 L
-996 SYDYLYYTITKDG
+996 
-1009 TALSDTGT
+1009 
-1017 STKIGGTDLGTTEA
+1017 
-1031 ALKYINVSRKLEAGS
+1031 
-1046 YILTFTYRKDSSG
+1046 
-1059 ASGTDTG
+1059 
-1066 YIKNIKVLDTPNIE
+1066 
-1080 TKMTPIGEGKDGPSA
+1080 A
-1095 STTHNIYGVYDMSGG
+1095 STTGNIYGVYDMSGG
-1110 ADDSVMGNIVSNDG
+1110 AFEYTMGNIVSNDG
-1124 STMMSGQSTSYNSGY
+1124 TTMMSGSNTSSNSGY
-1139 TGIIY
+1139 TGKLY
-1144 DDGKYTSYTG
+1144 DSGNYTAYTG
-1154 TYSYPNAKYYD
+1154 VAYPNTKYYD
-1165 KYSFGTENSQRIRSK
+1165 KYSFIDYVSSQKSK
-1180 LGDAIKEV
+1180 LGDGIKEV
-1188 FNASTT
+1188 YKGSKGWHGDNSYLAGSMNPWFNRGGCYADGAIAGAFCS
-1194 VSGWYSDTSRLA
+1194 SGSNGNAYSDS
-1206 MSFGPWIER
+1206 
-1215 GSDYQVGSEAG
+1215 
-1226 VFNLFASNGS
+1226 
-1236 AIGNRSSR
+1236 SSR
-1244 LVITP
+1244 LIITS